1 MKIPSIGYSF
11 KQDMHLSI
19 FAFFSMKMFSKNI
32 FRQPTK
38 DLVYN

>member
-19 FAFFSMKMFSKNI
+19 FVFSKNI